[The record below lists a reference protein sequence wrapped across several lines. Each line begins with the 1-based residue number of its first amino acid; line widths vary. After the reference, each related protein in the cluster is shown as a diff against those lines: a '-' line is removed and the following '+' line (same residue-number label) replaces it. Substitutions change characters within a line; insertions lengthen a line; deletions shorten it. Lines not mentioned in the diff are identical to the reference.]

1 MLCNGIR
8 SPLGNAEVKDV
19 DALTVIP
26 PVGTRSGRVLVE
38 IRG

>member
-1 MLCNGIR
+1 MYWHPVTTC
-8 SPLGNAEVKDV
+8 NAEVKDV

-26 PVGTRSGRVLVE
+26 PVGTRSGRVLVK